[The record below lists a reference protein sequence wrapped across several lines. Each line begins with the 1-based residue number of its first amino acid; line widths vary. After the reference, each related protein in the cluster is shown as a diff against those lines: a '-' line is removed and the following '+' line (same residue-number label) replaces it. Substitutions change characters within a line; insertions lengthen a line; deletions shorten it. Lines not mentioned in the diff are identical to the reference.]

1 LMSSTKRAI
10 PTESP
15 RPALRK
21 PFRRPHFRDI
31 YLPSQFFSHLLSS
44 FHWSVSEWCPLELS
58 VS

>member
-21 PFRRPHFRDI
+21 PFRRLHFRDI